1 MLFVLKQ
8 KSLNHYLAKN
18 ESEQTEEKPIKLKIE
33 SLSNSSKSDTKQSIQ
48 LKQIDLNEITKLL
61 WIKLSRSDLA
71 SLIKDAVDNL
81 DKKDYQTKIN
91 NDNYDL
97 TNVEQVLLEK
107 VTKKISKNEAL
118 KLYENP
124 IEPKAVKLVKAKGRG
139 KDKRNNILDN
149 IKSIIFEGR
158 YFHYDSSKPKT
169 TEKSISER
177 RKLRRQRLDMV
188 KEKEK
193 KHKNE
198 FFSYY
203 FNYSSPRNMLS
214 RLCDV
219 SSEINAEQVYSII
232 KTLTK
237 IKYIVKNVTK
247 DDPLKTEEN
256 ELKRFLSLIAKIN

>member
-1 MLFVLKQ
+1 MFTGYLILFILKQ
-8 KSLNHYLAKN
+8 KGLNHYLAKN
-18 ESEQTEEKPIKLKIE
+18 ELEQTEEKPIKLKIE

-97 TNVEQVLLEK
+97 TNAEQVLLEK

-124 IEPKAVKLVKAKGRG
+124 IESKAVKLVKAKGRG
-139 KDKRNNILDN
+139 KDKRNNILNILDN

-158 YFHYDSSKPKT
+158 YFHYDSSKPK
-169 TEKSISER
+169 KQQKKVS
-177 RKLRRQRLDMV
+177 QR
-188 KEKEK
+188 
-193 KHKNE
+193 
-198 FFSYY
+198 
-203 FNYSSPRNMLS
+203 
-214 RLCDV
+214 
-219 SSEINAEQVYSII
+219 
-232 KTLTK
+232 
-237 IKYIVKNVTK
+237 
-247 DDPLKTEEN
+247 EEN
-256 ELKRFLSLIAKIN
+256 

>member
-8 KSLNHYLAKN
+8 KGLNHYLAKN
-18 ESEQTEEKPIKLKIE
+18 ESEQTEEKPVKLKIE

-71 SLIKDAVDNL
+71 SLIKDVVDNL

-97 TNVEQVLLEK
+97 TNAEEVLLEI

-139 KDKRNNILDN
+139 KDKRNNILNILDN

-158 YFHYDSSKPKT
+158 YFHYDSSKSKT

-193 KHKNE
+193 N
-198 FFSYY
+198 
-203 FNYSSPRNMLS
+203 
-214 RLCDV
+214 
-219 SSEINAEQVYSII
+219 I
-232 KTLTK
+232 KMNFLVITLT
-237 IKYIVKNVTK
+237 IQPQAICSA
-247 DDPLKTEEN
+247 D
-256 ELKRFLSLIAKIN
+256 